1 MTSGTPEIEQYMLV
15 MLEEV
20 EEVEK
25 VEEEVEE
32 VPEVTMVMV
41 SYLYLTTHG
50 GRELEP
56 L

>member
-1 MTSGTPEIEQYMLV
+1 MLV

-20 EEVEK
+20 TEVEK

-32 VPEVTMVMV
+32 VAEVMV